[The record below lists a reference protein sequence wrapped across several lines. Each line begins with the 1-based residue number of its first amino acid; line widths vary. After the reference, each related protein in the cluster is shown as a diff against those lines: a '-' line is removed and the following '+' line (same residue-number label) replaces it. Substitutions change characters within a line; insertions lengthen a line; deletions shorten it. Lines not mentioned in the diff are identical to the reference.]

1 MSKLLE
7 IKVLPND
14 RKKLSLL
21 PIKTKK
27 TLRATSKIGRQAVAE
42 DFLKFLQKGL
52 KENNL
57 GLMRLS
63 RRTIA
68 KKRAL
73 GRPQPETVMYEKG
86 KTDDRSYYNLLEV
99 RDSGRGV
106 KVGFKRRAKHWSG
119 LKIEDLA
126 IIHAEGRKNLPKRN
140 PIQAALNKYE
150 VKKRVPYLVGK
161 LLLNKIK
168 EIF

>member
-1 MSKLLE
+1 MSKLIE

-14 RKKLSLL
+14 RKKLSLI

-27 TLRATSKIGRQAVAE
+27 TLRATSKLGRRVVAE

-57 GLMRLS
+57 GLMRLK
-63 RRTIA
+63 RVTIV

-73 GRPQPETVMYEKG
+73 GRPQPSTVMYEKG
-86 KTDDRSYYNLLEV
+86 TTDNRSFYNLLEV
-99 RDSGRGV
+99 RDTGRGV
-106 KVGFKRRAKHWSG
+106 KVGFKKRAKHWSG

-126 IIHAEGRKNLPKRN
+126 IIHAEGRETLPKRN
-140 PIQAALNKYE
+140 PIQNALNRYE
-150 VKKRVPYLVGK
+150 VKKRVPSLVGK
-161 LLLNKIK
+161 LFLKKIK